1 MTHTPLIIAHRGESY
16 DLTENTLS
24 AINLAWEK
32 GADGVEIDVQLSK
45 DNEVVVIHDKNTKRL
60 SGENHLVK
68 SLSAEKLKSLDIRTK
83 RGRKHFT
90 EKIPLLSEVIS
101 ALPVA
106 KLLFIEVKCGTEIIP
121 ALKTIVNRSKLNKN
135 QVKLIG
141 FNLKT
146 MSAVKNNFPNHEVFL
161 IKRIHIERII
171 SPKSLWDNLISKIK
185 GHSLDGLNLAYT
197 RLLTSEVVNNLKH
210 NKLKIYVWTINNH
223 RKALRLIDMNV
234 DGYMSDRVGYI
245 KEKITQ

>member
-16 DLTENTLS
+16 DVTENTLS
-24 AINLAWEK
+24 AINLAWEN

-68 SLSAEKLKSLDIRTK
+68 SLSVEALKSLDIRTK
-83 RGRKHFT
+83 RVRKHFT
-90 EKIPLLSEVIS
+90 EKIPLLSEIIS
-101 ALPVA
+101 TLPA
-106 KLLFIEVKCGTEIIP
+106 GKLLFIEIKCGTEIIP
-121 ALKTIVNRSKLNKN
+121 ALKTVVNRSKVNKN

-141 FNLKT
+141 FNIKT
-146 MSAVKNNFPNHEVFL
+146 MSAVKNNFPNHEVFF

-171 SPKSLWDNLISKIK
+171 SRKSLWDNLISKIK
-185 GHSLDGLNLAYT
+185 QHSLDGINLAYT
-197 RLLTSEVVNNLKH
+197 RLLTSEVVNKFKH
-210 NKLKIYVWTINNH
+210 SKLKIYVWTINNH

-234 DGYMSDRVGYI
+234 DGFISDRVGYI
-245 KEKITQ
+245 KEKIAQ